1 MLNIRP
7 ATAQDVPLILEFIRG
22 LAEYER
28 EPHAV
33 TATEADLLRD
43 GFGSNPKFRVVIA
56 EWERKPA
63 GFAFF
68 FYSYSTWEGH
78 PSLFLEDLFVRPEFR
93 GKGIGKKLMVYLAE
107 LALRE
112 NCRRFVWQVLD
123 WNTPSIEFYE
133 SLGARVMKEWLTVR
147 VDGLPRRA
155 CAPGELPALRV
166 AGARL
171 EHAVDRVLRVARS
184 ASDERMADGA
194 R

>member
-147 VDGLPRRA
+147 VDGD
-155 CAPGELPALRV
+155 ALK
-166 AGARL
+166 RL
-171 EHAVDRVLRVARS
+171 ANQV
-184 ASDERMADGA
+184 
-194 R
+194 